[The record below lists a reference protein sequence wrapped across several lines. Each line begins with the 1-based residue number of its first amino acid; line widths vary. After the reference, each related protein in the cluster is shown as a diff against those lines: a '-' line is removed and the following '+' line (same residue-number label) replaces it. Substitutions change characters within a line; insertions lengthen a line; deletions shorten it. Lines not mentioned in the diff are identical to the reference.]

1 MVKKTV
7 TYTDFNGNVRTE
19 EKYFNLT
26 QFELA
31 EMDLGVSG
39 VAGGLLGLL
48 KQIVKTKDQK
58 MIVEYVKKIVLMSY
72 GEKSADGRQFVKSE
86 EIRNGFAPTEAF
98 SKIFM
103 ELANDDKKFVEF
115 IKGILPKELLDKA
128 SELSKEDLAE
138 IEALTNPEGVE

>member
-1 MVKKTV
+1 MIKKTV

-26 QFELA
+26 QVELA

-72 GEKSADGRQFVKSE
+72 GEKSADGRYFTKSE

-103 ELANDDKKFVEF
+103 ELAGDDKKFVEF
-115 IKGILPKELLDKA
+115 VKGILPKELLDKA
-128 SELSKEDLAE
+128 SELSAEDLAE
-138 IEALTNPEGVE
+138 IEGLTAPEVVE

>member
-1 MVKKTV
+1 MIKKTV
-7 TYTDFNGNVRTE
+7 TYIDFNGNERTE

-39 VAGGLLGLL
+39 VSGGLLGLL
-48 KQIVKTKDQK
+48 KQIVRTKDQR
-58 MIVEYVKKIVLMSY
+58 MIVEYVKKIVLMAY

-98 SKIFM
+98 SQIFM

-115 IKGILPKELLDKA
+115 IKGILPKELVSKA
-128 SELSKEDLAE
+128 SELSEEQMAE
-138 IEALTNPEGVE
+138 LVEIDTPAVVE

>member
-1 MVKKTV
+1 MVKYPV
-7 TYTDFNGNVRTE
+7 TYTDCNGNVRTE
-19 EKYFNLT
+19 ECHFNLT

-31 EMDLGVSG
+31 ELDLGVSG

-48 KQIVKTKDQK
+48 KQIVKTKDQR

-72 GEKSADGRQFVKSE
+72 GEKSADGRRFVKSE

-103 ELANDDKKFVEF
+103 ELASDDKKFAEF
-115 IKGILPKELLDKA
+115 IKGILPKEVLDKA
-128 SELSKEDLAE
+128 NELSAEDLAE
-138 IEALTNPEGVE
+138 ITELTEGEVTE